1 MSETSPEGPVSVE
14 PPPGMGPNG
23 YEYWDVETRTYYER
37 QDDGTVITRPYNE
50 AENQQANAAANR
62 AVLVDCIKGMTVLLS
77 GDIASNKAFAALP
90 DLTSDEGRAQVD
102 ALTAQSNR
110 QAEML
115 AAIARLSLGRFESVE
130 VEIQ

>member
-1 MSETSPEGPVSVE
+1 
-14 PPPGMGPNG
+14 MGPND
-23 YEYWDVETRTYYER
+23 YEYWDVEARTYYER

-50 AENQQANAAANR
+50 AENQQADAAANR
-62 AVLVDCIKGMTVLLS
+62 AVLVDRIKGMTVLLS
-77 GDIASNKAFAALP
+77 GDIASNNTFATLP
-90 DLTSDEGRAQVD
+90 DLTDEGERAQVD

-115 AAIARLSLGRFESVE
+115 AAIARLSLGRFESVG